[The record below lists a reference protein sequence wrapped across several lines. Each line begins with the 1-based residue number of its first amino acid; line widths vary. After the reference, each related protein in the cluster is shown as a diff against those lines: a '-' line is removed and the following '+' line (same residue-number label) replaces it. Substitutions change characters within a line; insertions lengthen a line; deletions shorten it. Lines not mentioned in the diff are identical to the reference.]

1 MKSLQFPKSAV
12 LLGATAMFVLL
23 SATLFGVEVNNG
35 QKIYRYGSPEY
46 EAIRTLY
53 IETGS
58 GLPFSSGPF
67 SEAELRL
74 ALERIDPDE
83 LSEPGVVLYR
93 WVLGQF
99 EKDPDYTEEE
109 GRFAFDASAELS
121 LESYVHTDRDN
132 PFWEY
137 GWEER
142 KPLLNFPLEAWVTE
156 HAYGVMELDFRKNIP
171 DFSLYPTYESS
182 RQILDPSSSDDPFF
196 DTVEEDP
203 FTNVFY
209 DPLTLSVQFP
219 HRAYMSVG
227 GDRWNM
233 QFGRDAVD
241 WGNGRTGNLYI
252 SGYSA
257 PHDYLRLSTFWRNF
271 KFSALWVSLD
281 PHIVNSERE
290 FTAYP
295 GFTDE
300 QGTSY
305 PADSDGDGEPD
316 TVYEADVEQKS
327 LIAHRF
333 EVRLWD
339 RLTLAATEG
348 IVFGRENVELRHFN
362 PLYLYHNLYTNT
374 RNVGNTHMSYE
385 FDLSLV
391 PGLGLYA
398 AISPDQWSSPLE
410 PETDIADEPNGII
423 YLAGLDY
430 RKAAGQG
437 LISSTLEGVY
447 STKWMYIH
455 NHPLTSITVRRY
467 IQAEHGVGRSGIYYD
482 RPLGHYGGNDFA
494 LLWFDINYHHLNR
507 YRFGL
512 TTYYELDGENPINA
526 LLASQ
531 KDDRRSL
538 TEAEA
543 TEQAPSGDN
552 PQEKVVATLYGELQ
566 PWFWEQ
572 FNTDANPALTVGTE
586 VSFQF
591 MQNRFA
597 SVLPVDTTIDFAHD
611 WKFDLQWVV
620 SVALGW

>member
-1 MKSLQFPKSAV
+1 MKSVSLPNGALRRLLPLV
-12 LLGATAMFVLL
+12 LLLHAV
-23 SATLFGVEVNNG
+23 TLFGVDVTNG
-35 QKIYRYGSPEY
+35 QKIYRNGSPEY

-53 IETGS
+53 IESGL

-74 ALERIDPDE
+74 ALERVDPDE
-83 LSEPGVVLYR
+83 LSDPGYELYR
-93 WVLGQF
+93 WVLDRF
-99 EKDPDYTEEE
+99 TKDPDYSEEQ
-109 GRFAFDASAELS
+109 GRFAFDASAEVN
-121 LESYVHTDRDN
+121 LETYLHTDQEN

-137 GWEER
+137 RWEDR
-142 KPLLNFPLEAWVTE
+142 KPFLNSPLEAWVTD
-156 HAYGVMELDFRKNIP
+156 HAYGVMELDFRKNLP
-171 DFSLYPTYESS
+171 DFSIYPTYDSS
-182 RQILDPSSSDDPFF
+182 NQILDPASPDDPYF

-209 DPLTLSVQFP
+209 DPVTLSVQFP
-219 HRAYMSVG
+219 HRAYISVG

-233 QFGRDAVD
+233 QFGRDAID

-252 SGYSA
+252 SGFSA
-257 PHDYLRLSTFWRNF
+257 PHDHLRLATFWRNF

-290 FTAYP
+290 FTTYT
-295 GFTDE
+295 GYVDE
-300 QGTSY
+300 DGNAY
-305 PADSDGDGEPD
+305 PADSDSDGEPD
-316 TVYEADVEQKS
+316 SVYEADVEQKS

-333 EVRLWD
+333 EVRLWN

-348 IVFGRENVELRHFN
+348 IIFGRENVELRHFN

-374 RNVGNTHMSYE
+374 RDVGNTHMSYE
-385 FDLSLV
+385 FDIALARGFS
-391 PGLGLYA
+391 LYA

-410 PETDIADEPNGII
+410 PETNIADEPNGII

-430 RKAAGQG
+430 RRPIASGMLSG
-437 LISSTLEGVY
+437 TLEGVY

-494 LLWFDINYHHLNR
+494 LLWFDINFHRLDR
-507 YRFGL
+507 YRLGL
-512 TTYYELDGENPINA
+512 TTYYEIDGENPINA

-531 KDDRRSL
+531 KDERRAL

-543 TEQAPSGDN
+543 TEEAPSGDH
-552 PQEKVVATLYGELQ
+552 PQSKVVATLYGEIQ
-566 PWFWEQ
+566 PWFLEG
-572 FNTDANPALTVGTE
+572 FNSDGRPDLSVGTE
-586 VSFQF
+586 VSLQF
-591 MQNRFA
+591 MENRFA

-611 WKFDLQWVV
+611 WKFDLQWVMSV
-620 SVALGW
+620 SLGW